1 MIANQDTFLP
11 LEQLGKA
18 SRPYRPTHEF
28 GGSFINESHRFY
40 STCPSKDGMLIDVGI
55 VGWLLRA
62 DALKLY
68 ELAYFAPGDILE
80 IGCSHGLS
88 TSIIAR
94 AVVDSGLPRRIDTV
108 DLDPT
113 CVTRTR
119 ELLQLMQHDRLVD
132 VHCGD
137 GAAVCREL
145 AAAGRTFAFVFID
158 HHHSYRPVFD
168 VCVELASLTAPG
180 ALCLFHD
187 YNDPRNADPANV
199 DFGVYQAV
207 QEGLP
212 AADFEFHG
220 IFGCTGLY
228 RRRGPVPI
236 SSLPGAA

>member
-1 MIANQDTFLP
+1 MFTNHDTFLP
-11 LEQLGKA
+11 LEELGKA
-18 SRPYRPTHEF
+18 SRPYLPTHAF
-28 GGSFINESHRFY
+28 GGPFINESHRFY
-40 STCPSKDGMLIDVGI
+40 STCPSKDGMLIDVGV

-94 AVVDSGLPRRIDTV
+94 AVIDSGLPRRIDTI

-113 CVTRTR
+113 CVTR
-119 ELLQLMQHDRLVD
+119 
-132 VHCGD
+132 
-137 GAAVCREL
+137 EL
-145 AAAGRTFAFVFID
+145 AGAGRTFAFVFID

-187 YNDPRNADPANV
+187 YNDPRNADPANE

-228 RRRGPVPI
+228 RRRGTDPI
-236 SSLPGAA
+236 GSLPDALRDHQR